1 MVTEYKLGYII
12 SSMPV
17 DVDDRVL
24 AASAP
29 PETVL
34 VDSDESPD
42 TTPSVRG
49 SGGAKRSRPGL
60 IIQNIDTLTTPE
72 RLNVA
77 KPKKRAKED
86 TGL

>member
-1 MVTEYKLGYII
+1 MVTEYKPGYII

-42 TTPSVRG
+42 TTPSARG
-49 SGGAKRSRPGL
+49 SQLDGIAELGL
-60 IIQNIDTLTTPE
+60 GVT
-72 RLNVA
+72 
-77 KPKKRAKED
+77 
-86 TGL
+86 